1 MPRPLPRGRWLAAAA
16 ERFAALDA
24 WRQAHP
30 KATWAEIEVAIDA
43 QLGPLRA
50 QLLGD
55 TAMASEAADLGGERP
70 VCPDCGERLQAA
82 GARRRRLR
90 GEHDVPIALERS
102 YARCPACGAGLFPP
116 R

>member
-1 MPRPLPRGRWLAAAA
+1 MPRPLPRERWLADAA

-24 WRQAHP
+24 WRQEHP
-30 KATWAEIEVAIDA
+30 RATWTEIEAAVEA

-55 TAMASEAADLGGERP
+55 TAMASDATDLHGERP
-70 VCPDCGERLQAA
+70 VCPTCGERLDAA
-82 GARRRRLR
+82 GPRPRRLR
-90 GEHDVPIALERS
+90 GEGDQPIALERT
-102 YARCPACGAGLFPP
+102 YARCPVCQTGLFPP